1 MTTRVI
7 WSRAR
12 GPQSVSAWIAVVLGG
27 LVIAGLVAL
36 LLFVGLAVAVAGI
49 VVTGVGAMAYGL
61 RRWLSGGR
69 RAVQAPAF
77 ESSASSASLEVRE
90 IQIDEIIHADD
101 HVGRQP

>member
-7 WSRAR
+7 WSSAR
-12 GPQSVSAWIAVVLGG
+12 GPQSVSAWIAVILGG

-49 VVTGVGAMAYGL
+49 ATAGFGAMVYGL

-69 RAVQAPAF
+69 KAVKAPAF
-77 ESSASSASLEVRE
+77 ESAASSASLEVRE
-90 IQIDEIIHADD
+90 IQIDEIIHGNDQADRD
-101 HVGRQP
+101 R